1 LSSNSNES
9 RLTDRA
15 GAAKYCKLTP
25 RAYDKWV
32 KKGLLPGPIA
42 GTRRYDIKAIDIQ
55 LDLHS
60 GIIGP
65 GADKNTDDDYERW
78 MRENGQ

>member
-1 LSSNSNES
+1 
-9 RLTDRA
+9 
-15 GAAKYCKLTP
+15 
-25 RAYDKWV
+25 
-32 KKGLLPGPIA
+32 LLPGPIA

-55 LDLHS
+55 LDVLS
-60 GIIGP
+60 GIIEP